1 MEFPTESPQRD
12 GFRLDIQA
20 LRGWAVLVVVL
31 DHMGLGILP
40 AGFLGVDIFF
50 VISGFLITGI
60 IVQSLSKN
68 DFSFTS
74 FYMRRAKRLLP
85 AAFVVIA
92 STAVASAWFLTSS
105 EMLSLNDQVAGALTY
120 TINFVL
126 MGQVDYF
133 ATEAET
139 KPLLHMWSLA
149 VEEQFYLILPLLL
162 VLTPRSYTLRLVVI
176 GAILSFVGCSLLR
189 SSYPN
194 ATFYMLP
201 FRAWEFLLGSAAILL
216 IRTSLI
222 NVTRYRVYV
231 VWPALIIVASLP
243 FIGDSF
249 PHPGGVAL
257 ALCAAVAALLLFNHD
272 HPSTPRVVTLT
283 LGRVGDISYSLYL
296 VHWPIFVF
304 SGAAFLGEP
313 PALVSWV
320 GFATAFALA
329 VVLYSFVEVPMR
341 RGLALSARSLV
352 LSVAAL
358 SIIIFGVQFGATK
371 LSAPPDGLA
380 SFRSPNYGL
389 SKECSYSGKVY
400 EPSPSC
406 VTSPSPKVLVWG
418 DSHAMHLVPGLTD
431 KFEVMQAT
439 FSGCAPLLSYARAPS
454 RTISESW
461 SRECFEFN
469 QKVYDNLKSFKSVE
483 TVVLAA
489 RWAPWVKGR
498 DELVHFGSAN
508 KNATFVPSIET
519 AVEAARTTI
528 EAIRSQ
534 GKNVIVLGSPPP
546 ASFDVGACLE
556 RVLTHKVSSRPDCSL
571 NADEARRAYGSETSF
586 LTAVKEATGVKVIM
600 LSKYLCDEFACV
612 TQMEGLPIYRDAG
625 HLSVAGSHFVMNAI
639 GQAGDLDDF

>member
-176 GAILSFVGCSLLR
+176 GAILSFVVCSLLR

-222 NVTRYRVYV
+222 NVT
-231 VWPALIIVASLP
+231 
-243 FIGDSF
+243 
-249 PHPGGVAL
+249 
-257 ALCAAVAALLLFNHD
+257 
-272 HPSTPRVVTLT
+272 
-283 LGRVGDISYSLYL
+283 
-296 VHWPIFVF
+296 
-304 SGAAFLGEP
+304 
-313 PALVSWV
+313 
-320 GFATAFALA
+320 
-329 VVLYSFVEVPMR
+329 
-341 RGLALSARSLV
+341 
-352 LSVAAL
+352 
-358 SIIIFGVQFGATK
+358 
-371 LSAPPDGLA
+371 
-380 SFRSPNYGL
+380 
-389 SKECSYSGKVY
+389 
-400 EPSPSC
+400 
-406 VTSPSPKVLVWG
+406 
-418 DSHAMHLVPGLTD
+418 
-431 KFEVMQAT
+431 
-439 FSGCAPLLSYARAPS
+439 
-454 RTISESW
+454 
-461 SRECFEFN
+461 
-469 QKVYDNLKSFKSVE
+469 
-483 TVVLAA
+483 
-489 RWAPWVKGR
+489 
-498 DELVHFGSAN
+498 
-508 KNATFVPSIET
+508 
-519 AVEAARTTI
+519 
-528 EAIRSQ
+528 
-534 GKNVIVLGSPPP
+534 
-546 ASFDVGACLE
+546 
-556 RVLTHKVSSRPDCSL
+556 
-571 NADEARRAYGSETSF
+571 
-586 LTAVKEATGVKVIM
+586 
-600 LSKYLCDEFACV
+600 
-612 TQMEGLPIYRDAG
+612 
-625 HLSVAGSHFVMNAI
+625 
-639 GQAGDLDDF
+639 